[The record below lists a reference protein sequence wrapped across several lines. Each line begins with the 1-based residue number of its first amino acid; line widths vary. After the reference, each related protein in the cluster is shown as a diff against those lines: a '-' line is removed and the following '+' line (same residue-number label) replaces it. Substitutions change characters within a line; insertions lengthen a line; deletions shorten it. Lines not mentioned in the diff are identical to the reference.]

1 LRRSETVYRR
11 TILSALVGLVLVC
24 SQTLAPLS
32 HSIVVGDSGVDNSY
46 IVDVVDLTDGTILQ
60 AHSSPLQPPETRVP
74 AAASSLEDLRGVA
87 AALSEVPAYDWC
99 YGCSA
104 TSAAMLFGYYDRNG
118 YPDMYTGSAEGGVCP
133 LNNATAWASGE
144 SPLSAT
150 HQGFDGLSQRGHV
163 DDYWD
168 SYLSTTDPYYGIW
181 TEHTIGD
188 CTADY
193 MGTNQY
199 HNWQNSDGSTTFYFA
214 IGNGALYDYS
224 TCESGSPARRDGNH
238 GMRLFAESRGYTV
251 EQNFNQYIF
260 GYGGTQAGF
269 TFEQYKSHIDA
280 DRPVV
285 IQVQGH
291 TMLGVG
297 YDDPDVVYVHDTWDH
312 SVHSMTWGGTYPY
325 GAQQLQ
331 HYGVSVIVLETAA
344 GPPQVSTLSPTAIG
358 ETGATLRGNLLS
370 DGTEAC
376 EYRFEY
382 GTTPGSYSADTGWGG
397 SVTTGD
403 SFSEAVGS
411 LARGT
416 AYYYVAEARN
426 SHGSAAG
433 SEESFSTLPGAPT
446 DFVATATWSDSVDL
460 SWTAGDGA
468 AKTRIQRKVGG
479 YPDSRTDGTTV
490 YHGAGESVTD
500 DGLDASTDYYYRA
513 WSEAA
518 TEDVWSTAYDEA
530 AATTFGPGPTA
541 ATNAAMSVEATSAT
555 LNGGVADDNSQ
566 ACQYR
571 FEYDSDSGEPYAS
584 LTTWTGSVVTG
595 DPFSEAVSNLSP
607 GTEYFFRAQLQ
618 NGTGSGSGA
627 ELSFTTLPD
636 APSGLSASAAGGD
649 AVELVW
655 TPGTGADSTVVVRN
669 PGSYPA
675 NRMDGTQV
683 YFDSGTMCVDSGLS
697 EGTTYYYRAWSY
709 HEDSDQWSSAS
720 SQDLATTESTGTPA
734 IDVSPASFDVGLTP
748 DSTAEYTLSVSNSG
762 AGTLDYTVGESA
774 PAPAQTLAGGE
785 PTLAAYSCST
795 IDTWPKQADDATEL
809 VVKLRD
815 PGVEP
820 SMATLHDE
828 LGFEPATSR
837 NSTPFAVVAVPEG
850 VSVADMAADYLNSG
864 LVEYVEPNYSRS
876 AAWSPD
882 DPMYPLQWNLQ
893 QVNAED
899 AWDTRLGGDSD
910 VVVAVLDSGIAFE
923 NYDAYVRAPDL
934 AGVSFLQGYDFI
946 NDDAHANDDN
956 GHGTHVCGTLAGATN
971 NGEGVAGL
979 GFGVSIMPVKILDQ
993 YGMGSIAAEASGIYY
1008 AVNHGADIIN
1018 LSVCGEGTSQ
1028 TEADALAYA
1037 YGKGVTIVCAAGNDY
1052 LTGND
1057 PQYPAA
1063 YDDYCIA
1070 VGATR
1075 FDQTRAP
1082 YSNSGGYVDVVAPGG
1097 DVGVDQNGDS
1107 NPDGVLQQTL
1117 DGSVTTFGYKWWEG
1131 TSMASPHA
1139 SAAAALILSENRN
1152 WSPDDIRATLQGTAM
1167 DLGTAG
1173 RDNEFG
1179 HGLIDVSAAL
1189 DALGGAA
1196 WLDESPKQ
1204 GSLGLS
1210 GSEDI
1215 VLAVD
1220 TAGLSDGDYCT
1231 DVVVQSNDPAM
1242 GTVTVPFTLQVR
1254 SIALPTVVTE
1264 VATGVEETS
1273 ATLHGTL
1280 VDDGWE
1286 SCEYR
1291 FEYSTTSGGPYEATS
1306 WTGSLSDEDPFDETL
1321 TPLSEGTVYF
1331 VRACARNS
1339 AGTGY
1344 GDEVTVTTK
1353 PVGPTNLTATPDL
1366 SYPYYRINLTWTGGA
1381 GAAHTVV
1388 RGKVGSYPT
1397 DAEDGYLVYD
1407 GSASECSDSGLDEL
1421 TAYYYRAWSVADD
1434 AQAQPVWSDASAEDS
1449 ATTGEAPATQP
1460 LILDLEVGWNLVS
1473 VPLVMPDMSVS
1484 TLFPTVQA
1492 VYGWDAVA
1500 RTYTVPDEI
1509 HPAMGYWIAMAEA
1522 ETVILEGTP
1531 VETWTEPVGAGWNL
1545 IGSAHGGLVDFSQP
1559 DDAPDGSVEGMAY
1572 RWDAS
1577 AKSYV
1582 FTSSITPGT
1591 GYWIAATNE
1600 AELSL
1605 TVP

>member
-1 LRRSETVYRR
+1 ML
-11 TILSALVGLVLVC
+11 
-24 SQTLAPLS
+24 
-32 HSIVVGDSGVDNSY
+32 GDIGTDDAY
-46 IVDVVDLTDGTILQ
+46 IVDVVELGDGTILQ
-60 AHSSPLQPPETRVP
+60 VHSSPLEPPETRVP
-74 AAASSLEDLRGVA
+74 AAASSLDELRGVSG
-87 AALSEVPAYDWC
+87 ALSQVPAYDWC

-118 YPDMYTGSAEGGVCP
+118 YPDMYKGPAEGGVCP
-133 LNNATAWASGE
+133 LNNATAWAPSE

-150 HQGFDGLSQRGHV
+150 HQGLDGLSERGHV
-163 DDYWD
+163 DDYW
-168 SYLSTTDPYYGIW
+168 SGYLSTTDPYYGNW
-181 TEHTIGD
+181 TEHTLGD
-188 CTADY
+188 CTADF
-193 MGTNQY
+193 MGTNQF
-199 HNWQNSDGSTTFYFA
+199 HNWFNSDGSTTFYFA
-214 IGNGALYDYS
+214 LGNSPLHDYVG
-224 TCESGSPARRDGNH
+224 CEGGTPARRDGCH

-251 EQNFNQYIF
+251 VQNFNQYIF

-280 DRPVV
+280 GRPIV

-312 SVHSMTWGGTYPY
+312 SVHSMTWGGSYSY
-325 GAQQLQ
+325 GVEELQ
-331 HYGVSVIVLETAA
+331 HYGVSVIVLEAVA
-344 GPPQVSTLSPTAIG
+344 GPPQVSTLSAEALD
-358 ETGATLRGNLLS
+358 ETGATLRGNMLS
-370 DGTEAC
+370 DGTESC

-382 GTTPGSYSADTGWGG
+382 GTTPGSYSADTGWEG

-403 SFSEAVGS
+403 RFSEAVGS

-416 AYYYVAEARN
+416 VYYYVAEARN

-460 SWTAGDGA
+460 SWTTGDGA
-468 AKTRIQRKVGG
+468 ATTHIQRKVGG
-479 YPDSRTDGTTV
+479 YPVSRTDGATI

-541 ATNAAMSVEATSAT
+541 ATNAATSVEATSAT

-595 DPFSEAVSNLSP
+595 DPFSEAVSDLSP

-618 NGTGSGSGA
+618 NGTGSGSGV
-627 ELSFTTLPD
+627 ELSFTTLPE
-636 APSGLSASAAGGD
+636 AAVGLSASAAGED

-655 TPGTGADSTVVVRN
+655 TPGSGADSTMVVRK
-669 PGSYPA
+669 PGSYPV
-675 NRMDGTQV
+675 NRTDGTQV
-683 YFDSGTMCVDSGLS
+683 YFDAGTMCVDAGLL
-697 EGTTYYYRAWSY
+697 EATTYYYRAWAF
-709 HEDSDQWSSAS
+709 HEEAGQWSSGF
-720 SQDLATTESTGTPA
+720 SQDFATTESTGTPA
-734 IDVSPASFDVGLTP
+734 IDVSPASFEVMLTSG
-748 DSTAEYTLSVSNSG
+748 STADYSLSVSNSG
-762 AGTLDYTVGESA
+762 GGVLDYTVGESA
-774 PAPAQTLAGGE
+774 PPAPQASAGGE

-795 IDTWPKQADDATEL
+795 IDTWPKQADTATEL

-820 SMATLHDE
+820 STATLHDA

-837 NSTPFAVVAVPEG
+837 NSAPFAVVAVPEG

-893 QVNAED
+893 QVNAEA
-899 AWDTRLGGDSD
+899 AWDARRGADSD
-910 VVVAVLDSGIAFE
+910 VVVAVLDSGIASE

-993 YGMGSIAAEASGIYY
+993 YGLGSIASEASGIYY

-1037 YGKGVTIVCAAGNDY
+1037 YSKGVTIVCAAGNDY

-1082 YSNSGGYVDVVAPGG
+1082 YSNSGGYLDVVAPGG
-1097 DVGVDQNGDS
+1097 DLGVDQTGDG

-1117 DGSVTTFGYKWWEG
+1117 DGSPTTFDYKWWEG
-1131 TSMASPHA
+1131 TSMACPHV
-1139 SAAAALILSENRN
+1139 SAVAALMLSENRN
-1152 WSPDDIRATLQGTAM
+1152 WGPDDIRESLQSTAM

-1179 HGLIDVSAAL
+1179 HGLVDASAAL
-1189 DALGGAA
+1189 DALGGAT
-1196 WLDESPKQ
+1196 WLDESPKA
-1204 GSLGLS
+1204 GALGPS
-1210 GSEDI
+1210 GSEDV
-1215 VLAVD
+1215 VLSVN
-1220 TAGLSDGDYCT
+1220 TAGLDDGDYAT
-1231 DVVVQSNDPAM
+1231 DVVVQSNDPLTS
-1242 GTVTVPFTLQVR
+1242 GVTVPFTIHVR
-1254 SIALPTVVTE
+1254 TIAAPTVETG
-1264 VATGVEETS
+1264 VATDVEESS

-1286 SCEYR
+1286 TCEYR
-1291 FEYSTTSGGPYEATS
+1291 FEYATMSVGPYAATP
-1306 WTGSLSDEDPFDETL
+1306 WTGSLSDSEPFEDTL
-1321 TPLSEGTVYF
+1321 SSLSEGTVYY

-1344 GDEVTVTTK
+1344 GDEVALTTK
-1353 PVGPTNLTATPDL
+1353 PVGPSGLVATPD
-1366 SYPYYRINLTWTGGA
+1366 SSFPYYRVNLTWSRGD
-1381 GAAHTVV
+1381 GAARTVV
-1388 RGKVGSYPT
+1388 RAKVGSYPT
-1397 DAEDGYLVYD
+1397 DVEDGYLVYEGVSD
-1407 GSASECSDSGLDEL
+1407 SCSDSNLEGL
-1421 TAYYYRAWSVADD
+1421 TTYYYRAWSVAED
-1434 AQAQPVWSDASAEDS
+1434 AQAEPVFSDVYAQDA
-1449 ATTGEAPATQP
+1449 ATTAESPPAQP
-1460 LILDLEVGWNLVS
+1460 LILDLHEGWNMVS
-1473 VPLVMPDMSVS
+1473 VPLAMPDMSVS
-1484 TLFPTVQA
+1484 VVFPNAAA
-1492 VYGWDAVA
+1492 VYEWDAVG
-1500 RTYTVPDEI
+1500 RTYTMPTVID
-1509 HPAMGYWIAMAEA
+1509 PAMGYWVAMSEA
-1522 ETVILEGTP
+1522 ETLVLEGTP
-1531 VETWTEPVGAGWNL
+1531 VETWTEPVGPGWNL
-1545 IGSAHGGLVDFSQP
+1545 IGSAHGGLVDFSEP
-1559 DDAPDGSVEGMAY
+1559 DDTPDGSVEAFAY
-1572 RWDAS
+1572 TWDPLT
-1577 AKSYV
+1577 KSYV
-1582 FTSSITPGT
+1582 YTTTIESGR
-1591 GYWIAATNE
+1591 GYWTAAKLE
-1600 AELSL
+1600 AELS
-1605 TVP
+1605 VSCSP